1 MVTFNR
7 VISEDIYSS
16 DPEENKQGDLL
27 LQVCQYNTEY
37 GKVSHQ
43 IKAQFSVSMKQFI
56 EEKDI
61 CLQHKNGFEINIKNI
76 NKQPSESFLKYL
88 FNGCEIDMHIG
99 INFTKSNGLY

>member
-43 IKAQFSVSMKQFI
+43 IKAQFSVPMEQFI
-56 EEKDI
+56 
-61 CLQHKNGFEINIKNI
+61 
-76 NKQPSESFLKYL
+76 
-88 FNGCEIDMHIG
+88 
-99 INFTKSNGLY
+99 